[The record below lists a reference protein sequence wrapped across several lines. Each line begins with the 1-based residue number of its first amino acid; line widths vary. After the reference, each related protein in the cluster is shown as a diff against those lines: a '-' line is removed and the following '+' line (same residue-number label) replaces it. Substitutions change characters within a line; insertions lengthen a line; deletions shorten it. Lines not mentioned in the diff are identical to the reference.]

1 MHVITLDLHAR
12 LQAALPGVTVLLPD
26 EQKLPLQAAPVDT
39 QGRPAVGT
47 GERGL
52 GTYLATRPEGYVQIE
67 TPEPITTTGN
77 QDTYWTAVAAIAG
90 TAEQAAALATQIR
103 TALAGT
109 PPADPGWY
117 KLVIPVRQAPIAPG
131 AHLARATYART
142 LLLGQL
148 PN

>member
-1 MHVITLDLHAR
+1 MLDDLARR
-12 LQAALPGVTVLLPD
+12 LQAALPGTVPVLLPD
-26 EQKLPLQAAPVDT
+26 EILV
-39 QGRPAVGT
+39 PAEWQEEDGSGDLVPN

-52 GTYLATRPEGYVQIE
+52 HVYLRQQAPGGYVQIE

-90 TAEQAAALATQIR
+90 TAEQAAALAAQIR

-117 KLVIPVRQAPIAPG
+117 KLVIPARHAPIAPS

-142 LLLGQL
+142 LLLGQM

>member
-1 MHVITLDLHAR
+1 MLDDLTRR
-12 LQAALPGVTVLLPD
+12 LKAALPATVPVLPPN
-26 EQKLPLQAAPVDT
+26 EILV
-39 QGRPAVGT
+39 PAEWQEENASGDLVPH

-52 GTYLATRPEGYVQIE
+52 HVYLRQQAPGGYVQIE

-117 KLVIPVRQAPIAPG
+117 KLVIPARQAPIAPG

-142 LLLGQL
+142 LLLGQM

>member
-1 MHVITLDLHAR
+1 MLDDLTRR
-12 LQAALPGVTVLLPD
+12 LQAALPATVPVLPPEQILLPAEWQEED
-26 EQKLPLQAAPVDT
+26 ASGDLVPN
-39 QGRPAVGT
+39 

-52 GTYLATRPEGYVQIE
+52 HVYLRQQAPDGYVQIE

-103 TALAGT
+103 TALTGT

-117 KLVIPVRQAPIAPG
+117 KLVIPARHAPIAPG
-131 AHLARATYART
+131 AHLARATYTRT